1 LAQILVTDVALTRH
15 PVNPY
20 ATLTSVAKSL
30 DAFNKGFD
38 WLNPDLCFGGA
49 VGQLLDMAEKALD
62 AGHPDPVVNDRT
74 DGAALVKQ
82 SLNGGIKMAKCNK
95 ADFKK
100 VFGDMTDE
108 DLRRTAKG
116 LNIEIEDDE
125 NGDDDKGDETAK
137 AMTDALAEIQAHLAD
152 GGKVILDNGESDE
165 TMKSLVEATKSM
177 QSGDEAVAKGIM
189 AILSAV
195 PAMTETM
202 KSMRT
207 ELDQTKKS
215 LDQFLGQ
222 PVLGKAVRPGAPLP
236 TGREGVEGVEYVST
250 DVARKALSA
259 AIIAESQTPGGGN
272 RARIEQLGSAVQGI
286 EARTVRMT
294 KEDMAKLG
302 VTLL

>member
-1 LAQILVTDVALTRH
+1 M
-15 PVNPY
+15 
-20 ATLTSVAKSL
+20 ATCK
-30 DAFNKGFD
+30 
-38 WLNPDLCFGGA
+38 
-49 VGQLLDMAEKALD
+49 
-62 AGHPDPVVNDRT
+62 
-74 DGAALVKQ
+74 
-82 SLNGGIKMAKCNK
+82 K

-100 VFGDMTDE
+100 VFGDMTDQ
-108 DLRRTAKG
+108 DMRKTAKD

-137 AMTDALAEIQAHLAD
+137 AMTAALAEIQAHLAS
-152 GGKVILDNGESDE
+152 GGKVILDNGQADE

-215 LDQFLGQ
+215 LDQLFGQ
-222 PVLGKAVRPGAPLP
+222 PVLGKAVRPGAPIS
-236 TGREGVEGVEYVST
+236 TGRENVQTGDFVST